1 MAGLEALGG
10 GNLTAQVAAAV
21 DAEIAAL
28 AADAEALKGLLD
40 IGSTARATVLKS
52 NGLTDLLQIVGKRVA
67 ASLPPDLKPGDQ
79 IFVEVTGFTDGHINL
94 RVVPAPEGET
104 PTVTTTP
111 GTPPP
116 AAPPTLAPSGA
127 AAASYLAAL
136 PAADDLLP
144 IAPPVSVF
152 VAASVIRAVATGP
165 QQPPV
170 AGTPPPAA
178 NPPPPA
184 ATNASVAPAVASEEN
199 PAHPNVALSEPSS
212 TAVAQS
218 AGRPAVDSALSAK
231 LAPPQPLEARLAALR
246 AASPPPVPPPRP
258 APVPLTT
265 ARSTVPPPAPPPTIR
280 PSGFVAPPLI
290 RPSGTAASEP
300 ARITPGSPKPI
311 GQGVASVNARFS
323 TISPQAPVQGRTP
336 IEHPIPIR
344 TRGDSIVPD
353 TTRAG
358 PRAVIASSGA
368 QAGRAATATTTVAKP
383 VAPPVTAEAFR
394 DPSVLLR
401 ALRVPVTQ
409 TNLASATLALQSP
422 QRIPAALAALE
433 RALPDG
439 RNDPRVATLR
449 TIVGFVNRL
458 DPQSPTLAA
467 QIAAY
472 VSHVVDGAEPKL
484 ATLLQSYAA
493 HVELPAASPAA
504 PSVDLPSSAS
514 NERAP
519 AAGAAALPTAGAPA
533 ILAQSTP
540 TLAAAQ
546 TLIAAAA
553 LDHDLKTTLQTL
565 LVTSVAG
572 TESSPAAA
580 IQTALTALTGVQ
592 LDVANTLAQI
602 PQQVTFTI
610 PLPLVHPDAQARVTI
625 DRKRHDDPTQ
635 AIDGDNF
642 HIAFILTTKH
652 LGTVTIDL
660 RTVGRAVNVG
670 VHTEAELAA
679 QTFGGALARLKDRLE
694 SLRYNVTSI
703 ESGVA
708 PRRTEPQPSA
718 SDRAI
723 DLIEIASDPSEPA
736 SDVDKIA

>member
-10 GNLTAQVAAAV
+10 ANLAALTAAV

-28 AADAEALKGLLD
+28 AADAEALTGLLEV
-40 IGSTARATVLKS
+40 GSTARATVLKS
-52 NGLTDLLQIVGKRVA
+52 NGLTDLLLIVGKRVA

-104 PTVTTTP
+104 
-111 GTPPP
+111 
-116 AAPPTLAPSGA
+116 AAPMPGSLQPPRTPTAPTPSGV

-136 PAADDLLP
+136 PAADDP
-144 IAPPVSVF
+144 APVAPPVSVF
-152 VAASVIRAVATGP
+152 VAASVIRAVAAKAES
-165 QQPPV
+165 PPL
-170 AGTPPPAA
+170 AGTPSPATA
-178 NPPPPA
+178 AGSA
-184 ATNASVAPAVASEEN
+184 ATPASVVAP
-199 PAHPNVALSEPSS
+199 
-212 TAVAQS
+212 S
-218 AGRPAVDSALSAK
+218 AGRPALDAALAAK
-231 LAPPQPLEARLAALR
+231 LGPPQPLEARLAAQR
-246 AASPPPVPPPRP
+246 AASPPPVPPPVVLP
-258 APVPLTT
+258 T
-265 ARSTVPPPAPPPTIR
+265 ARTVAPLPTIR
-280 PSGFVAPPLI
+280 PNGFVVPPLI
-290 RPSGTAASEP
+290 RPAGTAASEP

-311 GQGVASVNARFS
+311 GQGVASANARFAA
-323 TISPQAPVQGRTP
+323 ISPHAPLQRRTP
-336 IEHPIPIR
+336 IENPVPIR
-344 TRGDSIVPD
+344 TRGDTIAPD
-353 TTRAG
+353 MTRAVSRG
-358 PRAVIASSGA
+358 ATSAAGTQAVHVTIA
-368 QAGRAATATTTVAKP
+368 TPTLAKP
-383 VAPPVTAEAFR
+383 ASPPVTAETFR

-422 QRIPAALAALE
+422 QRVPAALAALE
-433 RALPDG
+433 SALPDG
-439 RNDPRVATLR
+439 RSDPRVATLR
-449 TIVGFVNRL
+449 TIIGFVTRL

-484 ATLLQSYAA
+484 ATLLQSFAA
-493 HVELPAASPAA
+493 HADPTAVPPAAA
-504 PSVDLPSSAS
+504 
-514 NERAP
+514 AP
-519 AAGAAALPTAGAPA
+519 AALAPA
-533 ILAQSTP
+533 LP

-546 TLIAAAA
+546 TLVAAAA
-553 LDHDLKTTLQTL
+553 LDQDLKTMLQTL
-565 LVTSVAG
+565 LITPTAG
-572 TESSPAAA
+572 TAATPTAA
-580 IQTALTALTGVQ
+580 IQTALAALTGVQ

-625 DRKRHDDPTQ
+625 DRKRHDDSTR

-679 QTFGGALARLKDRLE
+679 QTFGGALARLKNRLE
-694 SLRYNVTSI
+694 SLRYNVSSI

-708 PRRTEPQPSA
+708 PRRM
-718 SDRAI
+718 
-723 DLIEIASDPSEPA
+723 EPA
-736 SDVDKIA
+736 LASSAHAAEIDPLKFPSRGHASEAETDVDKIA

>member
-10 GNLTAQVAAAV
+10 ANLAALTAAV

-28 AADAEALKGLLD
+28 AADAEALTGLLEV
-40 IGSTARATVLKS
+40 GSTARATVLKS
-52 NGLTDLLQIVGKRVA
+52 NGLTDLLLIVGKRVA

-104 PTVTTTP
+104 
-111 GTPPP
+111 
-116 AAPPTLAPSGA
+116 AAPMPGSLQPPRTPTAPTPSGV

-136 PAADDLLP
+136 PAADDP
-144 IAPPVSVF
+144 APVAPPVSVF
-152 VAASVIRAVATGP
+152 VAASVIRAVAAKAES
-165 QQPPV
+165 PPL
-170 AGTPPPAA
+170 AGTPSPATA
-178 NPPPPA
+178 AGSA
-184 ATNASVAPAVASEEN
+184 ATPASVVAP
-199 PAHPNVALSEPSS
+199 
-212 TAVAQS
+212 S
-218 AGRPAVDSALSAK
+218 AGRPALDAALAAK
-231 LAPPQPLEARLAALR
+231 LGPPQPLEARLAAQR
-246 AASPPPVPPPRP
+246 AASPPPVPPPVVLP
-258 APVPLTT
+258 T
-265 ARSTVPPPAPPPTIR
+265 ARTVAPLPTIR
-280 PSGFVAPPLI
+280 PNGFVVPPLI
-290 RPSGTAASEP
+290 RPAGTAASEP

-311 GQGVASVNARFS
+311 GQGVASANARFAA
-323 TISPQAPVQGRTP
+323 ISPHAPLQRRTP
-336 IEHPIPIR
+336 IENPVPIR
-344 TRGDSIVPD
+344 TRGDTIAPD
-353 TTRAG
+353 TTRAVSRG
-358 PRAVIASSGA
+358 ATSAAGTQAVHVTIA
-368 QAGRAATATTTVAKP
+368 TPTLAKP
-383 VAPPVTAEAFR
+383 ASPPVTAETFR

-422 QRIPAALAALE
+422 QRVPAALAALE
-433 RALPDG
+433 SALPDG
-439 RNDPRVATLR
+439 RSDPRVATLR
-449 TIVGFVNRL
+449 TIIGFVTRL

-484 ATLLQSYAA
+484 ATLLQSFAA
-493 HVELPAASPAA
+493 HADPTAVPPAAA
-504 PSVDLPSSAS
+504 
-514 NERAP
+514 AP
-519 AAGAAALPTAGAPA
+519 AALAPA
-533 ILAQSTP
+533 LP

-546 TLIAAAA
+546 TLVAAAA
-553 LDHDLKTTLQTL
+553 LDQDLKTMLQTL
-565 LVTSVAG
+565 LITPTAG
-572 TESSPAAA
+572 TAATPTAA
-580 IQTALTALTGVQ
+580 IQTALAALTGVQ

-625 DRKRHDDPTQ
+625 DRKRHDDSTR

-679 QTFGGALARLKDRLE
+679 QTFGGALARLKNRLE

-708 PRRTEPQPSA
+708 PRRM
-718 SDRAI
+718 
-723 DLIEIASDPSEPA
+723 EPA
-736 SDVDKIA
+736 LASSAHAAEIDPLKFPSRGHASEAETDVDKIA

>member
-10 GNLTAQVAAAV
+10 ANLAALTAAV

-28 AADAEALKGLLD
+28 AADAEALTGLLEV
-40 IGSTARATVLKS
+40 GSTARATVLKS
-52 NGLTDLLQIVGKRVA
+52 NGLTDLLLIVGKRVA

-104 PTVTTTP
+104 
-111 GTPPP
+111 
-116 AAPPTLAPSGA
+116 AAPMPGSLQPPRTPTAPTPSGV

-136 PAADDLLP
+136 PAADDP
-144 IAPPVSVF
+144 APVAPPVSVF
-152 VAASVIRAVATGP
+152 VAASVIRAVAAKAES
-165 QQPPV
+165 PPL
-170 AGTPPPAA
+170 AGTPSPATA
-178 NPPPPA
+178 AGSA
-184 ATNASVAPAVASEEN
+184 ATPASVVAP
-199 PAHPNVALSEPSS
+199 
-212 TAVAQS
+212 S
-218 AGRPAVDSALSAK
+218 AGRPAVDAALAAK
-231 LAPPQPLEARLAALR
+231 LGPPQPLEARLAAQR
-246 AASPPPVPPPRP
+246 AASPPPVPPPVVLP
-258 APVPLTT
+258 T
-265 ARSTVPPPAPPPTIR
+265 ARTVAPLPTIR
-280 PSGFVAPPLI
+280 PNGFVVPPLI
-290 RPSGTAASEP
+290 RPAGTAASEP

-311 GQGVASVNARFS
+311 GQGVASANARFAA
-323 TISPQAPVQGRTP
+323 ISPHAPLQRRTP
-336 IEHPIPIR
+336 IENPVPIR
-344 TRGDSIVPD
+344 TRGDTIAPD
-353 TTRAG
+353 MTRAVSRG
-358 PRAVIASSGA
+358 ATSAAGTQAVHVTIA
-368 QAGRAATATTTVAKP
+368 TPTLAKP
-383 VAPPVTAEAFR
+383 ASPPVTAETFR

-422 QRIPAALAALE
+422 QRVPAALAALE
-433 RALPDG
+433 SALPDG
-439 RNDPRVATLR
+439 RSDPRVATLR
-449 TIVGFVNRL
+449 TIIGFVTRL

-484 ATLLQSYAA
+484 ATLLQSFAA
-493 HVELPAASPAA
+493 HADPTAVPP
-504 PSVDLPSSAS
+504 
-514 NERAP
+514 
-519 AAGAAALPTAGAPA
+519 AAALPASGSNENATTTAFGAPDSPA
-533 ILAQSTP
+533 AAAPAALAPALP

-546 TLIAAAA
+546 TLVAAAA
-553 LDHDLKTTLQTL
+553 LDQDLKTMLQTL
-565 LVTSVAG
+565 LITPTAG
-572 TESSPAAA
+572 TAATPTAA
-580 IQTALTALTGVQ
+580 IQTALAALTGVQ

-625 DRKRHDDPTQ
+625 DRKRHDDSTR

-679 QTFGGALARLKDRLE
+679 QTFGGALARLKNRLE

-708 PRRTEPQPSA
+708 PRRM
-718 SDRAI
+718 
-723 DLIEIASDPSEPA
+723 EPA
-736 SDVDKIA
+736 LASSAHAAEIDPLKFPSRGHASEAETDVDKIA

>member
-1 MAGLEALGG
+1 MAGLEALSGAK
-10 GNLTAQVAAAV
+10 LAAQVAAV

-28 AADAEALKGLLD
+28 AADAEALTVLLD
-40 IGSTARATVLKS
+40 VGSTARATVLKS
-52 NGLTDLLQIVGKRVA
+52 NGLTDLLLIVGKRVA

-79 IFVEVTGFTDGHINL
+79 IFVEVTGFADGHINL
-94 RVVPAPEGET
+94 RVVSAPEGET
-104 PTVTTTP
+104 
-111 GTPPP
+111 
-116 AAPPTLAPSGA
+116 AAPPPGVPSTPQPPTTLAPSGA

-136 PAADDLLP
+136 PAADDP
-144 IAPPVSVF
+144 TPVAPPVSVF
-152 VAASVIRAVATGP
+152 VAASVIRAVATNADA
-165 QQPPV
+165 PPH
-170 AGTPPPAA
+170 AGTPPPATVA
-178 NPPPPA
+178 GPA
-184 ATNASVAPAVASEEN
+184 AASAPV
-199 PAHPNVALSEPSS
+199 
-212 TAVAQS
+212 VAQS
-218 AGRPAVDSALSAK
+218 AGRPAVDAALAAR
-231 LAPPQPLEARLAALR
+231 LAAPQPLEARLAALR

-258 APVPLTT
+258 TPVPLPT
-265 ARSTVPPPAPPPTIR
+265 ARTGAPPPPLPTARTGAPPPIR

-323 TISPQAPVQGRTP
+323 TISPHAPLQSRTP
-336 IEHPIPIR
+336 IANPVPIR
-344 TRGDSIVPD
+344 TRGDTFVPD
-353 TTRAG
+353 TTRAV
-358 PRAVIASSGA
+358 PRG
-368 QAGRAATATTTVAKP
+368 ATAAAGTQAALGGTATPTVAKP
-383 VAPPVTAEAFR
+383 AAPPVRAEAFR
-394 DPSVLLR
+394 DPSLLLR

-422 QRIPAALAALE
+422 QRVPVALAALE
-433 RALPDG
+433 AALPDG
-439 RNDPRVATLR
+439 RGDPRVATLR
-449 TIVGFVNRL
+449 TIIGFVNRL

-493 HVELPAASPAA
+493 HAEPQAALPAAARPASGSNENATTTDSGAPASPAA
-504 PSVDLPSSAS
+504 A
-514 NERAP
+514 AP
-519 AAGAAALPTAGAPA
+519 AALAPA
-533 ILAQSTP
+533 GLAPAPP
-540 TLAAAQ
+540 TLAAAH

-565 LVTSVAG
+565 LITPMAG
-572 TESSPAAA
+572 TEATPAAA

-610 PLPLVHPDAQARVTI
+610 PLPLVHPDAQVRVTI
-625 DRKRHDDPTQ
+625 DRKRHDDLTQ

-679 QTFGGALARLKDRLE
+679 QTFGGALVRLKNRLE

-708 PRRTEPQPSA
+708 PRRTEPALASSA
-718 SDRAI
+718 HAAAI
-723 DLIEIASDPSEPA
+723 DASEIATSGRESEAEPE
-736 SDVDKIA
+736 VDKSA

>member
-10 GNLTAQVAAAV
+10 ANLAAQVAAAV
-21 DAEIAAL
+21 DVEIAAL
-28 AADAEALKGLLD
+28 AADAQALTGLLD
-40 IGSTARATVLKS
+40 VGNTARATVLKS
-52 NGLTDLLQIVGKRVA
+52 NGLTDLLLIVGKRVA

-79 IFVEVTGFTDGHINL
+79 IFVEVTGFTDGHIDL

-104 PTVTTTP
+104 AAPTP
-111 GTPPP
+111 GIPQQDSPT
-116 AAPPTLAPSGA
+116 PPTLAPSGS
-127 AAASYLAAL
+127 AAASYVAAL
-136 PAADDLLP
+136 PAADDLPP

-152 VAASVIRAVATGP
+152 VAASVIRAAAASAE
-165 QQPPV
+165 PPPL
-170 AGTPPPAA
+170 AGSPPPASAIATSAA
-178 NPPPPA
+178 N
-184 ATNASVAPAVASEEN
+184 SI
-199 PAHPNVALSEPSS
+199 VALGEESAPV
-212 TAVAQS
+212 VARS
-218 AGRPAVDSALSAK
+218 AGRLAVDAALAAK

-246 AASPPPVPPPRP
+246 AAGAPAIPPPRP
-258 APVPLTT
+258 TPVPPLT
-265 ARSTVPPPAPPPTIR
+265 ARFGAPPPIR
-280 PSGFVAPPLI
+280 PSGFVAPPFI
-290 RPSGTAASEP
+290 RQSGTAASEP

-323 TISPQAPVQGRTP
+323 TISPHAPLQGRRP
-336 IEHPIPIR
+336 IENAVPIR
-344 TRGDSIVPD
+344 TRGDTTVPD
-353 TTRAG
+353 TI
-358 PRAVIASSGA
+358 RAVPRGTSSATGTQAA
-368 QAGRAATATTTVAKP
+368 QAATATSTLAKP
-383 VAPPVTAEAFR
+383 AAPPVRADAFR

-422 QRIPAALAALE
+422 HRVPAALAALE

-439 RNDPRVATLR
+439 RSDPRVATLR

-472 VSHVVDGAEPKL
+472 VSHVVDGAETKL

-493 HVELPAASPAA
+493 HAEPPPATALPASASNDTAMARASGAPALPAAATPA
-504 PSVDLPSSAS
+504 P
-514 NERAP
+514 
-519 AAGAAALPTAGAPA
+519 
-533 ILAQSTP
+533 
-540 TLAAAQ
+540 LAAAQ

-553 LDHDLKTTLQTL
+553 LDHDLKTTLQAL
-565 LVTSVAG
+565 LITPTAG
-572 TESSPAAA
+572 TEAAPTAA

-679 QTFGGALARLKDRLE
+679 QTFGGALARLKNRLE

-708 PRRTEPQPSA
+708 PRRAAPSTIA
-718 SDRAI
+718 SSAQAPKI
-723 DLIEIASDPSEPA
+723 APLEIAGSGQASEAEP
-736 SDVDKIA
+736 DVDTIA